1 MARTPHPSSQHRG
14 PSRVTVEWLGGGRT
28 ILVVTS
34 GTSSLVQQ
42 FDAARDHDK
51 TWVLETVNHRV
62 HVIDPAAVR
71 QVVIAR
77 APTRSGP
84 SGHGSD
90 E

>member
-1 MARTPHPSSQHRG
+1 MARTPRPSSQHRG
-14 PSRVTVEWLGGGRT
+14 PSRVTVEWLAGGRS
-28 ILVVTS
+28 IFVVTS

-71 QVVIAR
+71 QVVIER
-77 APTRSGP
+77 APARVGRL
-84 SGHGSD
+84 GDVSD